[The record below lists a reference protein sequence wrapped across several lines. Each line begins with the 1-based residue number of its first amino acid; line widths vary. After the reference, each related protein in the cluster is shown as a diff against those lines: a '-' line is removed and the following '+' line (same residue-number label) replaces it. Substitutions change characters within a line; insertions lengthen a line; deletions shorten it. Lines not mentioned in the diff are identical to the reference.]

1 MPKDVYVSRNIF
13 NKCLDFNQILTGEL
27 GEGAVIENSE
37 VKETMKTETDAH
49 DNEIIGY
56 RFRNNYINSRK

>member
-1 MPKDVYVSRNIF
+1 MPKVVYVSRNIF

-37 VKETMKTETDAH
+37 VKETMKTET
-49 DNEIIGY
+49 EMLMIM
-56 RFRNNYINSRK
+56 KL